1 MLLNHSAT
9 FPSLIQESSQCRA
22 RTSVTY
28 QPFPRRIAVQ
38 FRQKFWEVTDQFL
51 AFSDREISDGCLDF
65 LYCAHKG
72 KLSSSRRIGKP
83 ALNSNEGG
91 RETQAA

>member
-9 FPSLIQESSQCRA
+9 FPSLIQESTQCRA
-22 RTSVTY
+22 RTSVTD

-51 AFSDREISDGCLDF
+51 AFSGREISDGCLDF
-65 LYCAHKG
+65 LYCAHRG
-72 KLSSSRRIGKP
+72 KLSSGGRIGKH
-83 ALNSNEGG
+83 ALNSNEG
-91 RETQAA
+91 RSQTQGA